1 MPCVSSGSV
10 TREQVHTR
18 LLPMPRTRSS
28 RGAPLCGSEPA
39 SRATSAATGS
49 SAGKIRCVSSAGEVA
64 PSAAAPLAFAHTTR
78 LASEAHS
85 QAGIALSANGES
97 RASRVSARIV
107 SAGSD
112 AIIRV
117 RRAKRQRKQTLNTAL
132 APRPRGA
139 ARNALSCANNLNVG
153 RADARRFHIA
163 ITVGKLTG
171 QAGLEGVARS
181 MRRTPMANDPTWNF
195 DVPTQMRQFAEQSV
209 EQAKKAV
216 DGFLTAAQKTA
227 STLETQAN
235 TAQSGAKDVREKVM
249 GFAEENINNSFA
261 FAQRLVRAKDIQE
274 VMALQQEF
282 LKQQM
287 QQMQDQAK
295 DLGASAVQAAKPK
308 G

>member
-1 MPCVSSGSV
+1 
-10 TREQVHTR
+10 
-18 LLPMPRTRSS
+18 
-28 RGAPLCGSEPA
+28 
-39 SRATSAATGS
+39 
-49 SAGKIRCVSSAGEVA
+49 
-64 PSAAAPLAFAHTTR
+64 
-78 LASEAHS
+78 
-85 QAGIALSANGES
+85 
-97 RASRVSARIV
+97 
-107 SAGSD
+107 
-112 AIIRV
+112 
-117 RRAKRQRKQTLNTAL
+117 
-132 APRPRGA
+132 
-139 ARNALSCANNLNVG
+139 
-153 RADARRFHIA
+153 
-163 ITVGKLTG
+163 
-171 QAGLEGVARS
+171 
-181 MRRTPMANDPTWNF
+181 MANDPTWNF

-227 STLETQAN
+227 TTLETQAN

-287 QQMQDQAK
+287 QQMQSQAK